1 MKITNLS
8 AKQTPGIYLVGFMGS
23 GKSTIGRKLA
33 SKIGWRF
40 ADLDDDIEA
49 HSAKT
54 ISEIFDQEG
63 EAEFRRMESA
73 MLAVRIAEVKAG
85 RPLVLAL
92 GGGAFAQQQNRLA
105 LKHAG
110 LVIWLDVPFELVQ
123 QRLAG
128 FSHRPLARD
137 PEKFRALFHQRRE
150 AYAEAEAHIAI
161 TSDDTKPAIDAI
173 LKLEFFQ

>member
-49 HSAKT
+49 HAAKT
-54 ISEIFDQEG
+54 IPEVFDQDG
-63 EAEFRRMESA
+63 EAEFRRIESA
-73 MLAVRIAEVKAG
+73 MLTARIAEVKAG
-85 RPLVLAL
+85 QPLVLAL
-92 GGGAFAQQQNRLA
+92 GGGAFAQPQNRLA
-105 LKHAG
+105 LKDAG
-110 LVIWLDVPFELVQ
+110 LTIWLDVPFALVE
-123 QRLAG
+123 QRVVG

-137 PEKFRALFHQRRE
+137 PEKFRALFDQRRE
-150 AYAEAEAHIAI
+150 AYAEAQAHIAVN
-161 TSDDTKPAIDAI
+161 SDDAKSAINAI
-173 LKLEFFQ
+173 LQLEFFQ